1 MQVLDL
7 NDCVPEFTKYTY
19 NVTIKEE
26 VELGF
31 SVLQVQATDKDING

>member
-1 MQVLDL
+1 MLDL
-7 NDCVPEFTKYTY
+7 NDCAPEFTKDSY
-19 NVTIKEE
+19 NVTIMEE